1 MSSFKKVAT
10 IDGQPIFRGE
20 HNNVRGYYTFEH
32 YKGMGDSWYTCPIFL
47 GRTKIE
53 VRDALSSY
61 LNWNY
66 RAWHGEMA
74 TILSLAEEFATL
86 KMPTIR
92 LKNKTK

>member
-1 MSSFKKVAT
+1 MSSFKKVTT

-32 YKGMGDSWYTCPIFL
+32 YKGMGDSWYACPVFL
-47 GRTKIE
+47 GRTKKE
-53 VRDALSSY
+53 VKDALTSY

-74 TILSLAEEFATL
+74 HILEIQDIFDKLRL
-86 KMPTIR
+86 PTIE
-92 LKNKTK
+92 LVSKG

>member
-1 MSSFKKVAT
+1 MSSFKKVTT

-32 YKGMGDSWYTCPIFL
+32 YKGLGDFWYTCPVFL
-47 GRTKIE
+47 GRTKKE
-53 VRDALSSY
+53 VKDALASY

-74 TILSLAEEFATL
+74 HILEIQDIFDKLRL
-86 KMPTIR
+86 PTIK
-92 LKNKTK
+92 LVTKG